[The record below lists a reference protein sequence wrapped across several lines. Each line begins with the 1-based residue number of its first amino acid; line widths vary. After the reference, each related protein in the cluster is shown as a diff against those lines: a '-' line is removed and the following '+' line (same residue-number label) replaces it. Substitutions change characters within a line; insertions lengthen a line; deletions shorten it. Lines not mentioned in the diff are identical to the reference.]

1 MNKYIFQHE
10 MKVRD
15 YECDVQGIVNN
26 ANYQHYYEN
35 TRHEFLLANDVSFW
49 ELHKQSIDAVVA
61 RIRIEYKNSLCPQ
74 DEFISALNVKKDG
87 VKYIFHQ
94 AIFRKKDNVLCSKAK
109 VTVVVKQEGKL
120 ISGHEEFDRLLP

>member
-1 MNKYIFQHE
+1 MKKYTFQHE

-49 ELHKQSIDAVVA
+49 ELHNQGVDAVVA
-61 RIRIEYKNSLCPQ
+61 RITIEFKNSLCPQ
-74 DEFISALNVKKDG
+74 DEFISALNVKKEG
-87 VKYIFHQ
+87 VKYIFDQ

-120 ISGHEEFDRLLP
+120 ISGHEEFDKLLD